1 MSPCDFQ
8 KTALNSLSV
17 LFTACVLLWAP
28 NGVASTKTTAPPMMH
43 ITVDLGDQAALRN
56 GALDFAHRCGECHS
70 LQGTRLK
77 EFAQPLDLTR
87 AAVLNYLN
95 PGHQK
100 YLNTIQS
107 SMITP
112 GIAYRFFN
120 KTMPP
125 DLTVIAKRR
134 SADWLYTYLN
144 SFYVDPSRPTGANN
158 LVVYNVSM
166 PDIFATLQGLQKP
179 VMKMG
184 YRFGQR
190 TQMALGVA
198 PLTHGTMTP
207 KQFHTMTRDI
217 VTFLY
222 FVAHPHQQERE
233 MIGTWVMIGLAV
245 LVCLTYLLYK
255 LYWKDVTPP
264 EGGRWWHYWRDR
276 T

>member
-1 MSPCDFQ
+1 MSPSDFQ
-8 KTALNSLSV
+8 KAALEVLSV
-17 LFTACVLLWAP
+17 LFSALLLLWAP
-28 NGVASTKTTAPPMMH
+28 NGVAGTKTTPPPMMH
-43 ITVDLGDQAALRN
+43 ITVNLGDRTALRN

-77 EFAQPLDLTR
+77 EFAQPLGLTR
-87 AAVLNYLN
+87 SEMLSYLD
-95 PGHQK
+95 PSHQK
-100 YLNTIQS
+100 YLSTIQS
-107 SMITP
+107 SLMAP
-112 GIAYRFFN
+112 KIAYRFFN

-198 PLTHGTMTP
+198 PLTPGKMTP

-222 FVAHPHQQERE
+222 FVAHPHQQERV
-233 MIGTWVMIGLAV
+233 MIGKWVMIGLAI
-245 LVCLTYLLYK
+245 LVCLTYLLYR
-255 LYWKDVTPP
+255 LYWKDVTPT
-264 EGGRWWHYWRDR
+264 EGGRWWHYWRNR
-276 T
+276 S